1 MNFLYFG
8 IVAYVLFALCLFGY
22 VRIEQNLKRLCLG
35 ALLTIVLYVAAGAI
49 AMLFAISALL
59 IEIFRN
65 PGKAAMFIL
74 LPALALLAGYI
85 TLRAGLAAEGRQVFG
100 AFGYY
105 SLRLKLPVS
114 CMATWILWG
123 VTLLAACVA
132 GFIKNK
138 NVSGAINGALGAV
151 AVVVTT
157 ILLLTGINK
166 SDKSFRELY
175 IHSGNGDWDSIIGY
189 CSEHSPNNLLLQNY
203 LGIALAEKGLLAT
216 RTFDFPIRSYRG
228 LYVETNKTPY
238 VSSLLGDVFFSI
250 GEIGLA
256 QRYSFEANEAWG
268 NYSPR
273 LLKRLVVTN
282 LAFGAYEVAEKYI
295 SLLEK
300 TLFYNHWAEEFRG
313 MLYNDEAVAANA
325 FVSSKRRCIFPDNKL
340 SGLGGLDIDLKRII
354 RNNPEHQSTMQYLGT
369 LLLLLKDMDGFISLM
384 DEFYGSEALPEV
396 LQILFQQA
404 ICIYADGDAGI
415 LEKYNIQQ
423 GVIDAFEEF
432 KKSPKSSTNS
442 YWFFYFYYHEGL
454 GYQEQ

>member
-1 MNFLYFG
+1 M
-8 IVAYVLFALCLFGY
+8 
-22 VRIEQNLKRLCLG
+22 
-35 ALLTIVLYVAAGAI
+35 
-49 AMLFAISALL
+49 
-59 IEIFRN
+59 
-65 PGKAAMFIL
+65 
-74 LPALALLAGYI
+74 
-85 TLRAGLAAEGRQVFG
+85 
-100 AFGYY
+100 
-105 SLRLKLPVS
+105 
-114 CMATWILWG
+114 
-123 VTLLAACVA
+123 
-132 GFIKNK
+132 
-138 NVSGAINGALGAV
+138 
-151 AVVVTT
+151 
-157 ILLLTGINK
+157 
-166 SDKSFRELY
+166 
-175 IHSGNGDWDSIIGY
+175 
-189 CSEHSPNNLLLQNY
+189 
-203 LGIALAEKGLLAT
+203 
-216 RTFDFPIRSYRG
+216 
-228 LYVETNKTPY
+228 
-238 VSSLLGDVFFSI
+238 
-250 GEIGLA
+250 
-256 QRYSFEANEAWG
+256 
-268 NYSPR
+268 
-273 LLKRLVVTN
+273 VTN